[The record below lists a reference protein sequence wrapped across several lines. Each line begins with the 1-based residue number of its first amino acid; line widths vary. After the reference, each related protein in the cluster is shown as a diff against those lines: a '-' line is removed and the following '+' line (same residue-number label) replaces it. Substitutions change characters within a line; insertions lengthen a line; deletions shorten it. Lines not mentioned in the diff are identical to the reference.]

1 MAESWDNK
9 DFKVWTFHL
18 RKDAKW
24 SNGEPVT
31 AGLRIQLAAS
41 GGSETASPY
50 ASYPQYGHI
59 VNVDEIIDGKKAPSE
74 LGVKPLTTTRWKSPS
89 ANRYPIFINCWLTR
103 RCLPSTNRPSKI
115 WRKVDAAGNI
125 VTNGAYTLKDWVVNE
140 RIVMER
146 NPHYWDNAKTV
157 INTVTAADLF
167 RSDLC

>member
-1 MAESWDNK
+1 MDPK
-9 DFKVWTFHL
+9 
-18 RKDAKW
+18 
-24 SNGEPVT
+24 
-31 AGLRIQLAAS
+31 
-41 GGSETASPY
+41 TASPY

-59 VNVDEIIDGKKAPSE
+59 VNVDDIIDGKKAPSE
-74 LGVKPLTTTRWKSPS
+74 LGVKPLTTTRWKLPS
-89 ANRYPIFINCWLTR
+89 ASQSLIFISCWLTR
-103 RCLPSTNRPSKI
+103 RCLLSTNRLLKI
-115 WRKVDAAGNI
+115 WREMDTARNI